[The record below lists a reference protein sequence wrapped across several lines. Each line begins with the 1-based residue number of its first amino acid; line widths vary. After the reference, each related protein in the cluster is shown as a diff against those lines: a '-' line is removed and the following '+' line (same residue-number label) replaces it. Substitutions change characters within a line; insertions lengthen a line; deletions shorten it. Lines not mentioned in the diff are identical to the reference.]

1 MSPRR
6 RRRPLLSE
14 INVVP
19 YIDVMLV
26 LLVVF
31 MVAAPL
37 MVQGVLINL
46 PETTSEPLPR
56 EKSDPL
62 IISIRNDGVI
72 YLETQSTLNL
82 PLDLEMLSEK
92 VSMIIKANPS
102 LQVVVRGDGNV
113 RYQKVMELMST
124 LQASGVKDVGLI
136 TKAPIQVQD

>member
-6 RRRPLLSE
+6 RRRTLLSE

-82 PLDLEMLSEK
+82 PLDLQMLSEK

-136 TKAPIQVQD
+136 TKAPIQVKD

>member
-1 MSPRR
+1 MNSRR
-6 RRRPLLSE
+6 RKRKLLSE

-46 PETTSEPLPR
+46 PETSSEPLPR

-62 IISIRNDGVI
+62 IISIRDDGVI
-72 YLETQSTLNL
+72 YLENQSTQNL
-82 PLDLEMLSEK
+82 PLDLEKLSEK
-92 VSMIIKANPS
+92 VTKIINANPS
-102 LQVVVRGDGNV
+102 LQVVVRGDGKV
-113 RYQKVMELMST
+113 RYQKVMELMSA
-124 LQASGVKDVGLI
+124 LQASGVEDVGLI
-136 TKAPIQVQD
+136 TKAPIQD

>member
-1 MSPRR
+1 MNSRR
-6 RRRPLLSE
+6 RRRKLLSE

-46 PETTSEPLPR
+46 PETSSEPLPR

-72 YLETQSTLNL
+72 YLENQSTQNL
-82 PLDLEMLSEK
+82 PLDLEKLSEK
-92 VSMIIKANPS
+92 VTKIINANPS
-102 LQVVVRGDGNV
+102 LQVVVRGDGKV
-113 RYQKVMELMST
+113 RYQKVMELMSA
-124 LQASGVKDVGLI
+124 LQASGVEDVGLI
-136 TKAPIQVQD
+136 TKAPIQD